1 MSTVSDFNRIDECDK
16 IDALCIDAYTDFEL
30 DPDSDTGLCL
40 HTPWGGDCLD
50 LSPIVKAA
58 ETLTTLYLSPEENPN
73 CLIYEPERGDNICI
87 NGNDLSRIISMQY
100 LKDVT
105 QSTAPS
111 DGIVY
116 MYNNQTKLF
125 EPYDLKTVITNINT
139 TLTNYGN
146 RISAN
151 EQRIAN
157 HENRIQANEQS
168 IANHEN
174 RIAAIE
180 LKLTPPADAP
190 ADVKVVFGNINEYS
204 DPNVVISEGSGTV
217 TTLDK
222 THGLYTHTLASNA
235 YGDEI
240 FG

>member
-1 MSTVSDFNRIDECDK
+1 MSTIADFNRIDDCDK
-16 IDALCIDAYTDFEL
+16 IDPLCIDAYTDFDF
-30 DPDSDTGLCL
+30 DPDSDTGICL
-40 HTPWGGDCLD
+40 HTPWGGNCLD
-50 LSPIVKAA
+50 LTEIVKNA
-58 ETLTTLYLSPEENPN
+58 ESCTTLYLSPEEDPN
-73 CLIYEPERGDNICI
+73 CLVYEPEEKCGDNICI
-87 NGNDLSRIISMQY
+87 HGDDLSRIISMQY

-105 QSTAPS
+105 QDTPPS

-116 MYNNQTKLF
+116 MYNSETNLF
-125 EPYDLKTVITNINT
+125 EPYDLKTTITNINT
-139 TLTNYGN
+139 AIQNINATL
-146 RISAN
+146 S
-151 EQRIAN
+151 N
-157 HENRIQANEQS
+157 HENRIQQ
-168 IANHEN
+168 
-174 RIAAIE
+174 IE

-190 ADVKVVFGNINEYS
+190 ENVKVVFGNINEYS

>member
-1 MSTVSDFNRIDECDK
+1 MSTIADFNRIDDCDK
-16 IDALCIDAYTDFEL
+16 IDPLCIDAYVDFDF
-30 DPDSDTGLCL
+30 DPNNETGICL
-40 HTPWGGDCLD
+40 HTPWGGNCLD
-50 LSPIVKAA
+50 LTEIVKLA
-58 ETLTTLYLSPEENPN
+58 ESCTTLYLSPEEDPN
-73 CLIYEPERGDNICI
+73 CLVYEPEEKCGDNICI
-87 NGNDLSRIISMQY
+87 HGDDLSRIISMQY

-105 QSTAPS
+105 QETPPS

-116 MYNNQTKLF
+116 MYNSETNLF
-125 EPYDLKTVITNINT
+125 EPYDLKTTITNINT
-139 TLTNYGN
+139 TIQNINATL
-146 RISAN
+146 S
-151 EQRIAN
+151 N
-157 HENRIQANEQS
+157 HENRIHQ
-168 IANHEN
+168 
-174 RIAAIE
+174 IE

-190 ADVKVVFGNINEYS
+190 DNVKVVFGNINEYS

>member
-1 MSTVSDFNRIDECDK
+1 MSTISDFNRIEDCEK
-16 IDALCIDAYTDFEL
+16 IDPLCIDAYL
-30 DPDSDTGLCL
+30 DYIYDPEVSNTTLCVQSS
-40 HTPWGGDCLD
+40 WGGDCID
-50 LSPIVKAA
+50 LTPIVKAA

-87 NGNDLSRIISMQY
+87 DGDDLSRIISMQY
-100 LKDVT
+100 LKDVDQT
-105 QSTAPS
+105 TPPS

-116 MYNNQTKLF
+116 MYNSETNLF
-125 EPYDLKTVITNINT
+125 EPYDLKTAITNINT
-139 TLTNYGN
+139 TLQNIQQT
-146 RISAN
+146 IS
-151 EQRIAN
+151 N
-157 HENRIQANEQS
+157 HENRIHQ
-168 IANHEN
+168 
-174 RIAAIE
+174 IE

-190 ADVKVVFGNINEYS
+190 DNVKVVFGNINEYS
-204 DPNVVISEGSGTV
+204 DPNVVINEGSGTV